1 MSPRLAGSWE
11 HVGRK
16 PRVFRCLASKTIV
29 GTGDIAAF
37 CMRVPATRG
46 GRAVGGQRLL
56 PVFWVLLF
64 AHHQVAHF
72 LTWEHLFAERPF
84 CLRYDSAI
92 AKKNGGGGG
101 LLFTKAIALRAP
113 ARPG

>member
-1 MSPRLAGSWE
+1 MMSPRLAGSWE

-16 PRVFRCLASKTIV
+16 PRVFRCLASKTVV
-29 GTGDIAAF
+29 GTGEIAAF
-37 CMRVPATRG
+37 FLRVPATRG

-72 LTWEHLFAERPF
+72 LTWEHPFAERPF
-84 CLRYDSAI
+84 CLRHDSAI
-92 AKKNGGGGG
+92 AKKKWGGGG
-101 LLFTKAIALRAP
+101 FVVH
-113 ARPG
+113 